1 MKVIAASEI
10 HGPAGCSDKLLKA
23 EVARFLEPP
32 RRVDRLILQSLLGAA
47 PFLPL
52 LRKDCGLYLAADYPC
67 RPTMELLLEAV
78 FVQHKLPKPLEF
90 VNSVSNAAGF
100 HVAQKLGVE
109 GPNLFIGAG
118 RDLWR
123 QFCELAALD
132 MADGVISQ
140 ALLIH
145 SANPDA
151 FVVRSLLLDN
161 TPGQPDRSSFANL
174 SAGLP
179 VSRLEVVKAPA

>member
-1 MKVIAASEI
+1 
-10 HGPAGCSDKLLKA
+10 
-23 EVARFLEPP
+23 
-32 RRVDRLILQSLLGAA
+32 
-47 PFLPL
+47 
-52 LRKDCGLYLAADYPC
+52 
-67 RPTMELLLEAV
+67 AV

-123 QFCELAALD
+123 QFCEMAALD
-132 MADGVISQ
+132 MADGVVSQ

-145 SANPDA
+145 SANPDE

-161 TPGQPDRSSFANL
+161 TPGTADSSSFATL
-174 SAGLP
+174 SEGLDI
-179 VSRLEVVKAPA
+179 SRLEIVRADG

>member
-1 MKVIAASEI
+1 MKAIAASEI
-10 HGPAGCSDKLLKA
+10 RGPAGCSDKLLKA
-23 EVARFLEPP
+23 ELSRFLEAP

-67 RPTMELLLEAV
+67 RPTMELLLDAV

-100 HVAQKLGVE
+100 HVAQRLGVD

-118 RDLWR
+118 RDLWK
-123 QFCELAALD
+123 QFCQLAARD

-145 SANPDA
+145 SANPDE
-151 FVVRSLLLDN
+151 FVVHGLLLDN
-161 TPGQPDRSSFANL
+161 SVGDLDSSSFAAL
-174 SAGLP
+174 SSGLDI
-179 VSRLEVVKAPA
+179 SRLEIVKPDA